1 MDLLHISVIFV
12 PLRYCDFNNSFGF
25 L

>member
-12 PLRYCDFNNSFGF
+12 PLHYYDFDISFGF